1 MTLEKNERED
11 LLPAKNTQI
20 QLVVDHAG
28 EEEDT
33 IDLGRVLHNARV
45 KARIFAWVL
54 VLCMLVG
61 VCAPLL
67 LYQIR
72 KPELTVSSVVTLRYS
87 LPNPAYENARKRGD
101 TAAMRELEPELP
113 VSDLTAPDGEPLDL
127 SVVTSA
133 PVLSKAL
140 DGLTL
145 SKPVT
150 IENIRN
156 NLTVTRILTTES
168 SRTREVLAGLADAK
182 NAELYNRLESTEMK
196 YQNRFIVS
204 LTNGFG
210 DADSNVK
217 YDLTS
222 EELGILL
229 NRILDAYNDTMIQQ
243 YANVRLPEDKISLI
257 DTAELDLPEVLDAL
271 GTALDSLLEYCD
283 GQTETAKAY
292 RSWQTGMSLN
302 EWMNSIRT
310 IQSVSVD
317 YLDAYVYARG
327 LMRDRDAVSLTYRY
341 RLRTLQ
347 SDLDKVNENIAS
359 TAELLKSY
367 KNNEVYVSMQESDA
381 ARTTK
386 MTTTYYNEMVLQQ
399 QTNYATA
406 AELRTQIAETRNKL
420 DRLSTFARTAEIAD
434 AEAETLHAVETAES
448 LYDGVRAHMTELFAS
463 SLFTTYSEHSAPQ
476 GEEVSFLKASAKK
489 MIIGAAVGFVLA
501 CAAWF
506 LVALYPELQHKEKP
520 GEKQAPKANA
530 EGKEAQE
537 A

>member
-1 MTLEKNERED
+1 MILEKNERED

-67 LYQIR
+67 LYQFQ

-87 LPNPAYENARKRGD
+87 LPNPAYERAQKNGD
-101 TAAMRELEPELP
+101 LAALRELEPELP
-113 VSDLTAPDGEPLDL
+113 VDDLTAPDGEPLDL

-140 DGLTL
+140 DGLAL

-150 IENIRN
+150 IENLRN
-156 NLTVTRILTTES
+156 NLTVSRILTTES
-168 SRTREVLAGLADAK
+168 SRAREVLSGLAEAK

-210 DADSNVK
+210 DADSTVK
-217 YDLTS
+217 YELTA
-222 EELGILL
+222 EELTILL
-229 NRILDAYNDTMIQQ
+229 NRILDAYNSTMVQQ
-243 YANVRLPEDKISLI
+243 YADVRLPEDKISLI

-271 GTALDSLLEYCD
+271 GAALDDLVTYCD
-283 GQTETAKAY
+283 AQPETAKAY

-302 EWMNSIRT
+302 EWTKTIRT
-310 IQSVSVD
+310 VRSVSVD
-317 YLDAYVYARG
+317 YLDAYVYAKG
-327 LMRDRDAVSLTYRY
+327 LMRDRDAVALTYRY

-347 SDLDKVNENIAS
+347 SDLDKINETIAS
-359 TAELLKSY
+359 TSELLKNY

-381 ARTTK
+381 ARTTQ
-386 MTTTYYNEMVLQQ
+386 MTTAYYNEMVLLQQ
-399 QTNYATA
+399 ANYTQA
-406 AELRTQIAETRNKL
+406 AKLRTEIAETRNKL
-420 DRLSTFARTAEIAD
+420 DRLSTLAKTAEIAD
-434 AEAETLHAVETAES
+434 AEAETLQAVETAKN
-448 LYDGVRAHMTELFAS
+448 LYQGVRNHMTELFAS

-476 GEEVSFLKASAKK
+476 GEEESFLKASAKK
-489 MIIGAAVGFVLA
+489 IVIGAVAGLVIGCA
-501 CAAWF
+501 CWF
-506 LVALYPELQHKEKP
+506 LAALYPELRHKDKEKADAP
-520 GEKQAPKANA
+520 QAGA
-530 EGKEAQE
+530 EGKEAAE
-537 A
+537 V

>member
-1 MTLEKNERED
+1 MEKNERED
-11 LLPAKNTQI
+11 LLPAKNAQI

-67 LYQIR
+67 LYQFQ

-87 LPNPAYENARKRGD
+87 LPNPEYEEAQKEGD
-101 TAAMRELEPELP
+101 LAALRELEPELP
-113 VSDLTAPDGEPLDL
+113 VANLTAPDGGEIDL

-140 DGLTL
+140 DGLAL
-145 SKPVT
+145 SRPVT
-150 IENIRN
+150 IENLRN

-168 SRTREVLAGLADAK
+168 SRAREVLSGLAEAK
-182 NAELYNRLESTEMK
+182 NAELYNRLEKTEME

-210 DADSNVK
+210 DEDSNVK
-217 YDLTS
+217 YELTA
-222 EELGILL
+222 EELTILL
-229 NRILDAYNDTMIQQ
+229 NRILDAYNSTMVQQ
-243 YANVRLPEDKISLI
+243 YADVRLPEDKISLI

-271 GTALDSLLEYCD
+271 ASALDDLVTYCD
-283 GQTETAKAY
+283 AQPETAKAY

-302 EWMNSIRT
+302 EWTKTIRT
-310 IQSVSVD
+310 VRSVSVD
-317 YLDAYVYARG
+317 YLDAYVYAKG
-327 LMRDRDAVSLTYRY
+327 LMRDRDAVALTYRY

-347 SDLDKVNENIAS
+347 SDLDKINETIAS
-359 TAELLKSY
+359 TAELLKNY

-381 ARTTK
+381 ARTTQ
-386 MTTTYYNEMVLQQ
+386 MTTAYYNEMVLLQQ
-399 QTNYATA
+399 ANYTQAAT
-406 AELRTQIAETRNKL
+406 LRTQIAETRNKL
-420 DRLSTFARTAEIAD
+420 DRLSTLAKTAEIAD
-434 AEAETLHAVETAES
+434 AEAETLQAVETAKT
-448 LYDGVRAHMTELFAS
+448 LYQSVRDHMTELFAS

-476 GEEVSFLKASAKK
+476 GEEESFLKASAKK
-489 MIIGAAVGFVLA
+489 IVIGVAAGLVIG
-501 CAAWF
+501 CALWF
-506 LVALYPELQHKEKP
+506 LAALYPELRHKDKEKADAP
-520 GEKQAPKANA
+520 QAGA
-530 EGKEAQE
+530 EGKEAAE
-537 A
+537 V

>member
-11 LLPAKNTQI
+11 LLPGKNTQI
-20 QLVVDHAG
+20 QLVVDHSG
-28 EEEDT
+28 EEEDS
-33 IDLGRVLHNARV
+33 IDLGRVLHNARI
-45 KARIFAWVL
+45 KARIFAWVMI
-54 VLCMLVG
+54 LCMLVG
-61 VCAPLL
+61 VCVPLV

-87 LPNPAYENARKRGD
+87 LPNPAYESARKRGD

-113 VSDLTAPDGEPLDL
+113 VTDLTAPDGEELDL

-145 SKPVT
+145 SKPVS
-150 IENIRN
+150 IENLRN

-182 NAELYNRLESTEMK
+182 NAELYNRLENTQMK

-217 YDLTS
+217 TDLTN
-222 EELGILL
+222 EELSILL
-229 NRILDAYNDTMIQQ
+229 NRILDAYNDTLVQQ

-271 GTALDSLLEYCD
+271 GDALDGLLEYID

-302 EWMNSIRT
+302 EWTNSIRT
-310 IQSVSVD
+310 IRSVSVD
-317 YLDAYVYARG
+317 YLDAYVYAKG

-359 TAELLKSY
+359 TAELLKNY

-381 ARTTK
+381 SRTTQ
-386 MTTTYYNEMVLQQ
+386 MTTAYYNEMVLQQ
-399 QTNYATA
+399 QSYYAQA
-406 AELRTQIAETRNKL
+406 ADLRTQIAETQNKL

-434 AEAETLHAVETAES
+434 AEAETLHAVETARD
-448 LYDGVRAHMTELFAS
+448 LYEGVRAHMTELFTS
-463 SLFTTYSEHSAPQ
+463 SLFTTLSEHSAPQ
-476 GEEVSFLKASAKK
+476 GEEAGFLQASAKK
-489 MIIGAAVGFVLA
+489 MIIGAAAGFVLA

-506 LVALYPELQHKEKP
+506 LVALYPELRHKEKENP
-520 GEKQAPKANA
+520 PKADA
-530 EGKEAQE
+530 EGKEAAE